1 MNPYQGAV
9 NPYANEANP
18 YLGQMVADSQADV
31 TRAYNNSALPSMM
44 SQFSAGGAYGGSAH
58 QQAMAESQRQLAD
71 QLGQVSTGLRSADYD
86 RRAQL
91 TESGLNRNAGLA
103 ENYLGR
109 QQDAWSMNRGQELAA
124 LGMVPT
130 LNSARYDD
138 ARALMN
144 IGQQQQNLWQG
155 LYDQGYQDFAEG
167 RDWEQKQIGLLADAL
182 GRVNGGSSS
191 QTGPNP
197 NYTSAA

>member
-1 MNPYQGAV
+1 M
-9 NPYANEANP
+9 
-18 YLGQMVADSQADV
+18 
-31 TRAYNNSALPSMM
+31 TRAYNNSAVPNLMA
-44 SQFSAGGAYGGSAH
+44 QFSAGGAYGGSAH

-91 TESGLNRNAGLA
+91 TQADLARNSGLA
-103 ENYLGR
+103 ESQLGR

-144 IGQQQQNLWQG
+144 IGSQQQNLWQG
-155 LYDQGYQDFAEG
+155 LYDQGY
-167 RDWEQKQIGLLADAL
+167 
-182 GRVNGGSSS
+182 
-191 QTGPNP
+191 
-197 NYTSAA
+197 